1 MLNYYRGCLTV
12 FFLVLKLG
20 GTSESESSCIM
31 EHITEEEN
39 ETVLLMLNGTEVK
52 RNLVIFLLKFLLS
65 FARILQYF
73 TTTKNRDLSCG
84 RLVVNLYAVLFPP

>member
-12 FFLVLKLG
+12 LFLVLKLG
-20 GTSESESSCIM
+20 GTSESGTSESDSLCIM

-52 RNLVIFLLKFLLS
+52 RNLVIFLLKFLLFFCS
-65 FARILQYF
+65 YF
-73 TTTKNRDLSCG
+73 TVFYNNKK
-84 RLVVNLYAVLFPP
+84 

>member
-12 FFLVLKLG
+12 LFLVLKLG
-20 GTSESESSCIM
+20 GTSESGTSESDSLCIM

-52 RNLVIFLLKFLLS
+52 RNLVIFLIKFLLS
-65 FARILQYF
+65 FARILQCF
-73 TTTKNRDLSCG
+73 ITTTK
-84 RLVVNLYAVLFPP
+84 